1 MESQE
6 NKQVNQV
13 DDDNLEVKENKSD
26 SVPNSK
32 NEIRKDNIQKM
43 VLLFKAIHTMN
54 IMKTDNKPVKILDK
68 LYIGSVGAANNKD
81 ELKNIGITHIVTA
94 ASTLKCLYPEDFT
107 YLKLDVLDSPEVKIK
122 DYFHKTGEFINEAIE
137 KYGGVFVHCHAGISR
152 SSTIIMAY
160 MISHK
165 GYSFSDALKH
175 CKSQREKINPN
186 EGFRKQLEE
195 HERKI
200 RDRENEDKSI
210 KNIKQHEDNLDNLK
224 EFIIRQELDKND
236 K

>member
-1 MESQE
+1 MESQDNTE
-6 NKQVNQV
+6 VNQIK
-13 DDDNLEVKENKSD
+13 DRIDETNDSKSD
-26 SVPNSK
+26 FVGKDK
-32 NEIRKDNIQKM
+32 NQIKKDNIQKM

-54 IMKTDNKPVKILDK
+54 IMKSDNKPVKILDK

-81 ELKNIGITHIVTA
+81 ELKSLGITHIVTA

-122 DYFHKTGEFINEAIE
+122 DHFHKTNEFINEAIE
-137 KYGGVFVHCHAGISR
+137 KYGGAFVHCHAGISR

-160 MISHK
+160 MISYK
-165 GYSFSDALKH
+165 GYTFSDALKH

-195 HERKI
+195 HEREIKE
-200 RDRENEDKSI
+200 RQNEDK
-210 KNIKQHEDNLDNLK
+210 NINQINHEFKELLK
-224 EFIIRQELDKND
+224 KEELVKND